1 MRCITRVAMSTPA
14 QTVPSDLYG
23 MFVGQLDPDAL
34 HRFTNSIDLISK
46 RMPAGLKRV
55 HLAFHCNGGGTGEGI
70 ALYNL
75 FRAVPVE
82 LVLYNI
88 ANVASIGVIAFLG
101 AKIRRVSL
109 RGAFEAR
116 RRGTGSA

>member
-1 MRCITRVAMSTPA
+1 MVRSSNNPFPEKLFLRLSPVASMRFIIRAAMSTPA
-14 QTVPSDLYG
+14 EPVPSDLYG

-46 RMPAGLKRV
+46 SMPAGLKRV
-55 HLAFHCNGGGTGEGI
+55 HLAFRCNGGGVGEGI
-70 ALYNL
+70 ARCNL

-88 ANVASIGVIAFLG
+88 ANVAYMV
-101 AKIRRVSL
+101 
-109 RGAFEAR
+109 
-116 RRGTGSA
+116 